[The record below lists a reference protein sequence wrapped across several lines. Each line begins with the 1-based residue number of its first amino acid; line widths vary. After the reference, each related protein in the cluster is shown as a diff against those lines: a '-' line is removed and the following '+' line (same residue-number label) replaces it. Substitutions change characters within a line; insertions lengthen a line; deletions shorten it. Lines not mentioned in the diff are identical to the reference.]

1 MSFKDFPYGY
11 SGDAAGTTD
20 SWFEDVLYSTPK
32 RPSEEEEIQ
41 SRLREDRIAKEVV
54 RRQAL
59 IKDAGLDRYYD
70 GAVIAFKKGKLTF
83 VSFKM
88 KDKWYTTGKLSVALE
103 MYGKDLPADPK
114 IEDLVNL
121 YVRFHKEAEARPE
134 RRVRRA

>member
-88 KDKWYTTGKLSVALE
+88 KDKWYTTGKLSVALSN
-103 MYGKDLPADPK
+103 
-114 IEDLVNL
+114 EDLGFWIFDGSSETPEIQMMG
-121 YVRFHKEAEARPE
+121 YVDFE
-134 RRVRRA
+134 